1 MKEHCQKYL
10 LGHVYVDVEY
20 LALPVSVAERLRKN
34 VPYSSRAPQGQ
45 GSALTPPA
53 EGPPGEPGREGDI

>member
-1 MKEHCQKYL
+1 M
-10 LGHVYVDVEY
+10 EY

-34 VPYSSRAPQGQ
+34 VPYSSRAPRGQ

-53 EGPPGEPGREGDI
+53 EGPPGGLASPSAGSAPKGPPAFGPL

>member
-1 MKEHCQKYL
+1 M
-10 LGHVYVDVEY
+10 EY

-53 EGPPGEPGREGDI
+53 EGPPGGPGGKGTFRKE